1 MRSLGFL
8 VTKKEVND
16 LKAKLDPDSSGTID
30 INDFLCAI
38 ADVYNKEDNEDCIR
52 MSFSVFDKESTGIL

>member
-1 MRSLGFL
+1 M
-8 VTKKEVND
+8 
-16 LKAKLDPDSSGTID
+16 DPDNSGTID

-52 MSFSVFDKESTGIL
+52 MAFSVFDKESSGII